1 MNDFLRNSVKIYV
14 YLGSWPI
21 SHTSSYL
28 ENAFVFYTRRDEILS
43 IAEEMDRHV
52 EKLSREN
59 DEGKLKHFLNCQR
72 RSRAIG
78 QFFWNTTFGTIFVM
92 YAWPVFIIFRKGDY
106 SLRPLGVRT
115 YLPFSLNATGNYVVA
130 YAGEIILGS
139 AMTMHTIAFDTFFVG
154 CILFA
159 IARLRS
165 LQLSIEAVGLDM
177 KKKLRA
183 QNNVGPWEEE
193 NFFQQFRVTSRTELK
208 KCVEEHQE
216 IFALCKII
224 DSMLSLT
231 LFVVFFIYAGIIC
244 LVGFNAMLL
253 GPSWNLLK
261 LGQYLGALLVQICL
275 YYWHG
280 NELMTESLKVAD
292 SAVRCDWYDFGESN
306 IKTIVFIIFRSQK
319 PILLTAGK
327 FYKVTLET
335 FLLLLSSSYS
345 YFAILKQFYE

>member
-1 MNDFLRNSVKIYV
+1 MNKGTVKSNTQPVALPEILRAHYCQYRTRNKENIES
-14 YLGSWPI
+14 YLFPNI
-21 SHTSSYL
+21 STCHVTDLHVFHSGFQTSSVL
-28 ENAFVFYTRRDEILS
+28 ETSLS
-43 IAEEMDRHV
+43 LKFSETHCDVIN
-52 EKLSREN
+52 LSAKRLERGKQN
-59 DEGKLKHFLNCQR
+59 DL
-72 RSRAIG
+72 
-78 QFFWNTTFGTIFVM
+78 
-92 YAWPVFIIFRKGDY
+92 
-106 SLRPLGVRT
+106 
-115 YLPFSLNATGNYVVA
+115 
-130 YAGEIILGS
+130 
-139 AMTMHTIAFDTFFVG
+139 
-154 CILFA
+154 
-159 IARLRS
+159 
-165 LQLSIEAVGLDM
+165 
-177 KKKLRA
+177 
-183 QNNVGPWEEE
+183 
-193 NFFQQFRVTSRTELK
+193 
-208 KCVEEHQE
+208 
-216 IFALCKII
+216 LCKII

-280 NELMTESLKVAD
+280 NELMTESLTVAD